1 MSRSCRLVE
10 APVSPGGLGIPQP
23 VALDGVASAHRFPAR
38 PERIR
43 HLVSGRSTGTDRSR
57 QGFTVLRS
65 TNWAISADR
74 LRVRK
79 NQEVDRN

>member
-10 APVSPGGLGIPQP
+10 APVGAGGPGLTQP

-43 HLVSGRSTGTDRSR
+43 HLVPGPSTGTDRSR
-57 QGFTVLRS
+57 QGTTVLRF
-65 TNWAISADR
+65 TNRAISADR
-74 LRVRK
+74 RRDY
-79 NQEVDRN
+79 EEPGG